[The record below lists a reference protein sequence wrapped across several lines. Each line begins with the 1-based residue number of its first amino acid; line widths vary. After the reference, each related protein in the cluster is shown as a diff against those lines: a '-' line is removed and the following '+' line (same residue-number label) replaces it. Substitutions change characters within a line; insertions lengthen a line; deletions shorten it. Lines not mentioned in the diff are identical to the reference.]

1 MIGGWEEET
10 TNLAGPTPAPRPGRA
25 LLTIVG
31 LLVLMYAAMFLLE
44 GLKPTPKLGLD
55 LRGGTTVTLT
65 ARLPEGQ
72 RGTPS
77 KSAMEQAK
85 QIIEDRVN
93 GTGVAE
99 AEVAIQGDNHIVVS
113 IPGNEL
119 KTDLLSTA
127 LLRFRSVLQVGQA
140 TAVATPSPTGTPSGS
155 ASPSATPSGSASP
168 SPSPTSTDNG
178 RAVSGALL
186 GQQSTPS
193 PSPTSTPTGT
203 ATAGSGQGDQGSGG
217 ITPAIQKQFDMLN
230 CAKATEDRK
239 GKIEPADKML
249 VACDRDG
256 TAKFILGPVAV
267 EGTHLDGAEAT
278 LPGGTSVGGWQVDL
292 SFDATGT
299 KQFADTTK
307 ALVNKTSPQNQFAIV
322 LDGTVVSA
330 PVVQSEI
337 PGGNAQITG
346 DFTQSEAKDLANV
359 LKYGALPLAFDQS
372 ELNQISATLG
382 SDYLRAGLIA
392 GAIGLGLVVI
402 YSVIYYRG
410 LGLVSIG
417 SLGVAALLTYAS
429 VVLLGEWIGFTLTL
443 AGVAGLIVAIG
454 ITADSFVVFFE
465 RIRDE
470 VREGRSLRA
479 AVEHGWRRARRTIL
493 VADSV
498 SFLAAALL
506 YILAIGGVRGFA
518 FALGLTT
525 IIDVIVV
532 FLFTKPLVALL
543 ARTKFFGQG
552 HKWSGLDPERLG
564 ARRRVATGEPQTI
577 VGRRR
582 AAAEEA

>member
-1 MIGGWEEET
+1 M
-10 TNLAGPTPAPRPGRA
+10 AGPTPAPRPGRA
-25 LLTIVG
+25 LLTIAG
-31 LLVLMYAAMFLLE
+31 LLILMWAGALLLQ
-44 GLKPTPKLGLD
+44 GMRPTPKLGLD

-72 RGTPS
+72 SGSPS
-77 KSAMEQAK
+77 KAAMEQAK

-99 AEVAIQGDNHIVVS
+99 AEVTVQGSNHIVVN
-113 IPGNEL
+113 IPGSEL

-127 LLRFRSVLQVGQA
+127 LLRFRPVMQVAQA
-140 TAVATPSPTGTPSGS
+140 TPPATPSATPSGT
-155 ASPSATPSGSASP
+155 ASPSATPSGSASS
-168 SPSPTSTDNG
+168 SPSSSATDNG

-186 GQQSTPS
+186 GQQDST
-193 PSPTSTPTGT
+193 PSPTSTPTPSGT
-203 ATAGSGQGDQGSGG
+203 ASSATGAGSTE
-217 ITPAIQKQFDMLN
+217 ITPAIQKQFNGLD
-230 CAKATEDRK
+230 CGKAAEERK
-239 GKIEPADKML
+239 GKIEPANKIL
-249 VACDRDG
+249 LACDRDNA
-256 TAKFILGPVAV
+256 AKYILGPVAV
-267 EGTHLDGAEAT
+267 EGTHLDGADAA
-278 LPGGTSVGGWQVDL
+278 LPGGTSVGGWQVNL
-292 SFDATGT
+292 SFDSTGT

-307 ALVNKTSPQNQFAIV
+307 ALVNKASPENQFAIV
-322 LDGTVVSA
+322 LDGVVVSA

-337 PGGNAQITG
+337 PSGNAEITG
-346 DFTQSEAKDLANV
+346 NFSQSEAKDLANV

-392 GAIGLGLVVI
+392 GAIGLGLVI
-402 YSVIYYRG
+402 LYSFLYYRG

-417 SLGVAALLTYAS
+417 SLAVAALLTYAS
-429 VVLLGEWIGFTLTL
+429 VVLLSEWIGFTLTL
-443 AGVAGLIVAIG
+443 AGVAGMIVAVG

-465 RIRDE
+465 RLRDE

-479 AVEHGWRRARRTIL
+479 AVEHGWQRARRTIL
-493 VADSV
+493 VADFV

-506 YILAIGGVRGFA
+506 YILAIGSVRGFA

-525 IIDVIVV
+525 LIDVIVV
-532 FLFTKPLVALL
+532 FLFTKPLVAFL
-543 ARTKFFGQG
+543 ARTKFYGQG

-564 ARRRVATGEPQTI
+564 ARRRAAPGQPQTI

-582 AAAEEA
+582 AAAEEG